1 MSFAT
6 PAHRYILNNITMGHH
21 DMKVSSPIAFVTG
34 GRSGIGRGIAWAL
47 ADAGFD
53 VVVNDV
59 LDDAETREAIAG
71 IEERGRNAVF
81 IHGDVSDLD
90 AIGSIADRAWNA
102 FGRIDT
108 LVNNAGV
115 GAMVRGDLLDV
126 SVESYDRCLNVNL
139 RSHFFM
145 TQAIARKMI
154 ANPSSEHYRSVICIS
169 SSGAKIAS
177 ILRGEYCIS
186 KAGMTMLSQLFAAR
200 LASENIA
207 VHEVRPGLIRT
218 GMTSAPTVVA
228 RCDEMM
234 AKGFTPINRWGQP
247 DDVGRAVAVLATGA
261 FGFSTGG
268 HFDIDGGMHMNLL

>member
-1 MSFAT
+1 MMVERNSNA
-6 PAHRYILNNITMGHH
+6 
-21 DMKVSSPIAFVTG
+21 PIAFVTG
-34 GRSGIGRGIAWAL
+34 GRSGIGRGIAWSL

-53 VVVNDV
+53 VVINDV
-59 LDDAETREAIAG
+59 ADDEETRAALAG
-71 IEERGRNAVF
+71 IEERGRKAAFVQ
-81 IHGDVSDLD
+81 GDVSDLD
-90 AIGSIADRAWNA
+90 VIDSIGEKAWAA

-126 SVESYDRCLNVNL
+126 SAESYNRCLNVNL

-145 TQAIARKMI
+145 TQAIAKKMI
-154 ANPSSEHYRSVICIS
+154 ANPSTDQYRSVICIS

-207 VHEVRPGLIRT
+207 VHEIRPGLIRT
-218 GMTSAPTVVA
+218 GMTSAPPVVA
-228 RCDEMM
+228 RYDDMISN
-234 AKGFTPINRWGQP
+234 GFTPINRWGQP
-247 DDVGRAVAVLATGA
+247 DDVGKAVAVLATGA

>member
-1 MSFAT
+1 MT
-6 PAHRYILNNITMGHH
+6 ELN
-21 DMKVSSPIAFVTG
+21 SPIAFVTG
-34 GRSGIGRGIAWAL
+34 GRSGIGRGIAWSL

-53 VVVNDV
+53 VVVNDLV
-59 LDDAETREAIAG
+59 DDAETKVALAG
-71 IEERGRNAVF
+71 IEQRGRKTAF
-81 IHGDVSDLD
+81 IQGDVGDVD
-90 AIGSIADRAWNA
+90 AIGSIVDSAWCT

-126 SVESYDRCLNVNL
+126 SLDSYNRCLNVNL
-139 RSHFFM
+139 RSHFFV
-145 TQAIARKMI
+145 TQAVARKMI
-154 ANPSSEHYRSVICIS
+154 ANRSADHYRSVICIS

-186 KAGMTMLSQLFAAR
+186 KAGMTMLSRLFAAR
-200 LASENIA
+200 LAAENIA

-218 GMTSAPTVVA
+218 GMTSAPAVVA
-228 RCDEMM
+228 RYDEMI

-247 DDVGRAVAVLATGA
+247 GDVGRAVAVLARGE

-268 HFDIDGGMHMNLL
+268 HFDVDGGMHMNLL